1 MGYNHKASGDLLL
14 ILEPAWLSSSF
25 RGTTHGTGYTYD
37 THVPVVFM
45 GWGIRPGQSSRYV
58 TVTDI
63 APTLSMLLN
72 TRLPNGATGQP
83 ILEIV
88 DIP

>member
-1 MGYNHKASGDLLL
+1 
-14 ILEPAWLSSSF
+14 
-25 RGTTHGTGYTYD
+25 
-37 THVPVVFM
+37 M
-45 GWGIRPGQSSRYV
+45 GWGIKPGQSSRYV

-72 TRLPNGATGQP
+72 IRLPNGATGQP

-88 DIP
+88 DVF